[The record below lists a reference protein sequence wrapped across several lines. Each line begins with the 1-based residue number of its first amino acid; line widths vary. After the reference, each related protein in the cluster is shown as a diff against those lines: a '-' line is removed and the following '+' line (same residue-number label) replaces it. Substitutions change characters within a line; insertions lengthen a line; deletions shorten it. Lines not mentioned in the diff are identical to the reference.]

1 MIDAMPPSIRTL
13 LLDIDGTVLDTREF
27 VLTAFEHAFAHH
39 DLACPARDELSLRV
53 GQPLEAIYEAYCG
66 ELAAAIVE
74 SHRSFQERNLHLAAA
89 FPGAAETLAGLRER
103 GIALGAVTSRSRRTS
118 VESLE
123 VAGVAGF
130 FDAVVS
136 AEDVP
141 SLKPDPAPLRK
152 ALELL
157 GREID
162 GAAMA
167 GDTAA
172 DVVAGRA
179 LGLWTVAA
187 LYGFHGR
194 EVLAS
199 DPDAAIEA
207 IAELPAALG
216 LVPTAR

>member
-1 MIDAMPPSIRTL
+1 MIDAMPPAIRTL

-27 VLTAFEHAFAHH
+27 VLAAFEHAFAHH
-39 DLACPARDELSLRV
+39 DLPCPGRDELSLRV

-66 ELAAAIVE
+66 ELAAAFVE
-74 SHRSFQERNLHLAAA
+74 SHRSFQERNMHLSAA
-89 FPGAAETLAGLRER
+89 FPGAIETLAGLRER
-103 GIALGAVTSRSRRTS
+103 GLALAAVTSRSRRTS

-123 VAGVAGF
+123 AAGVSRF

-136 AEDVP
+136 AEDVAT
-141 SLKPDPAPLRK
+141 LKPDPAPLRR

-157 GREID
+157 GRGAE

-167 GDTAA
+167 GDTPA
-172 DVVAGRA
+172 DVVAGKG
-179 LGLWTVAA
+179 LGMWTVAA

-199 DPDAAIEA
+199 APDTAIET

-216 LVPTAR
+216 LAARG

>member
-1 MIDAMPPSIRTL
+1 MIDAMPPAIRTL
-13 LLDIDGTVLDTREF
+13 LLDIDGMVLDTREF
-27 VLTAFEHAFAHH
+27 VLAAFEHAFTHH
-39 DLACPARDELSLRV
+39 DLACPGRDELSLRV
-53 GQPLEAIYEAYCG
+53 GQPLESIYEAYCG
-66 ELAAAIVE
+66 ELAAAFVE

-89 FPGAAETLAGLRER
+89 FPGAVETLAGLRER
-103 GIALGAVTSRSRRTS
+103 GIALAAVTSRSRRTS

-123 VAGVAGF
+123 VAGVAAC

-136 AEDVP
+136 AEDVAA
-141 SLKPDPAPLRK
+141 LKPDPAPLRR
-152 ALELL
+152 ALDLL
-157 GREID
+157 GREPSS
-162 GAAMA
+162 AAMA

-179 LGLWTVAA
+179 LGMWTVAA

-199 DPDAAIEA
+199 EPDAAIGA

-216 LVPTAR
+216 LSP

>member
-1 MIDAMPPSIRTL
+1 M
-13 LLDIDGTVLDTREF
+13 
-27 VLTAFEHAFAHH
+27 
-39 DLACPARDELSLRV
+39 
-53 GQPLEAIYEAYCG
+53 
-66 ELAAAIVE
+66 
-74 SHRSFQERNLHLAAA
+74 
-89 FPGAAETLAGLRER
+89 AGLKER
-103 GIALGAVTSRSRRTS
+103 GIALAAVTSRSRRTS

-123 VAGVAGF
+123 AAGVSRF
-130 FDAVVS
+130 FGAVVS

-141 SLKPDPAPLRK
+141 TLKPDPAPLRK

-157 GREID
+157 GRDIE

-172 DVVAGRA
+172 DVVAGKA
-179 LGLWTVAA
+179 LGMWTVAA

-199 DPDAAIEA
+199 APDTAIET

-216 LVPTAR
+216 LAARG